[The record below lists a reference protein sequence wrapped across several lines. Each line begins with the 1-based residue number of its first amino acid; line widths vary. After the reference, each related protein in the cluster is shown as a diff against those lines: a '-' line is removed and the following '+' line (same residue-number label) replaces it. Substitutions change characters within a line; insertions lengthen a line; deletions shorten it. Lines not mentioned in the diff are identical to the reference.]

1 MNRKPFHIAQLLAKY
16 AQNECS
22 DEEISIINRWLAEDG
37 RNKALFDEL
46 ISSNRI
52 TEDISYVNSID
63 VDKEWITFS
72 KGGRTKKDNIK
83 QWLPL
88 VAASIAVIC
97 SLVYFMNFRSAKT
110 DQVYAAR
117 VIESSDVKYK
127 NDVLPAEKSARLIL
141 PDGREVAV
149 GDDISVD
156 LDGKIVDG
164 ANHHVLYGDL
174 LPTENKPIYTTLVVP
189 NGSFFRVTLPD
200 GSQVS
205 INSKSQ
211 LKFPVAFGD
220 TERVVYLEGEAY
232 FDVEKD
238 IQRPFRVIANDTEV
252 KVIGT
257 KFNVQAYPTAFKTT
271 LAEGSIGIK
280 NKDEEKIIQ
289 PGQYASIS
297 PEGHIKTGK
306 ANLKKD
312 LAWKN
317 NEFYFESDNIV
328 HIAKQIQSWYDLDI
342 VLGKSV
348 STSKTYSGS
357 INRDVNLSE
366 VLNMLEFVSDLK
378 FTLEGNKLLIKNNV

>member
-1 MNRKPFHIAQLLAKY
+1 MNKKPFHIAQLLAKY

-22 DEEISIINRWLAEDG
+22 EEEVIELNQWLAADK
-37 RNKALFDEL
+37 RNKILFDEL

-52 TEDISYVNSID
+52 TEDLSYVSSID
-63 VDKEWITFS
+63 VDNEWIKFS
-72 KGGRTKKDNIK
+72 KGGAVKKTKTKW
-83 QWLPL
+83 WLPL
-88 VAASIAVIC
+88 AAAGVVLIS
-97 SLVYFMNFRSAKT
+97 SLLYVTYFRSDEVDSVHTAK
-110 DQVYAAR
+110 V
-117 VIESSDVKYK
+117 VESKSLKYK
-127 NDVLPAEKSARLIL
+127 NDILPAEKSARLVL
-141 PDGREVAV
+141 PDGTEVAV

-156 LDGKIVDG
+156 LDGKIRDG

-174 LPTENKPIYTTLVVP
+174 LPADNKPIYTTLVVP
-189 NGSFFRVTLPD
+189 NGSFFKMTLPD
-200 GSQVS
+200 GSHVS

-211 LKFPVAFGD
+211 LRFPVAFD
-220 TERVVYLEGEAY
+220 DNERVVYLEGEAY
-232 FDVEKD
+232 FDVAKD
-238 IQRPFRVIANDTEV
+238 SQRPFKVVANDTEI
-252 KVIGT
+252 KVLGT
-257 KFNVQAYPTAFKTT
+257 KFNVQAFETAFRTT

-280 NKDEEKIIQ
+280 NKDEEKVIQ
-289 PGQYASIS
+289 PGQYALISQGSIK
-297 PEGHIKTGK
+297 IGK

-328 HIAKQIQSWYDLDI
+328 HIAKQIQSWYDLDV
-342 VLGKSV
+342 VLGRSV